1 MDKIIFDTKVQFI
14 KYKVLK
20 EVARFAYD
28 GSLLENMTLIPSIV
42 SPGPESSL
50 RCCIYKERAIVNERI
65 NRAVGGVKPNENVIS
80 VINIACD
87 ECPSSGYE
95 VTRDCRGCLAHR
107 CKRACPRD
115 AITFDEKQHAV
126 IDKSKCINCGLC
138 MSSCPVGINPKYMH
152 FNENKKSKE
161 YKEKCVNCGICSY
174 VCPSKITLNR
184 GEPYDKK

>member
-20 EVARFAYD
+20 EVARFTYE
-28 GSLLENMTLIPSIV
+28 GTLLENMTLIPSIV

-65 NRAVGGVKPNENVIS
+65 NRAVGGLKPYENVIS

-95 VTRDCRGCLAHR
+95 VTSDCRGCLAHR
-107 CKRACPRD
+107 CKRACPRN
-115 AITFDEKQHAV
+115 AISFET
-126 IDKSKCINCGLC
+126 
-138 MSSCPVGINPKYMH
+138 
-152 FNENKKSKE
+152 
-161 YKEKCVNCGICSY
+161 
-174 VCPSKITLNR
+174 
-184 GEPYDKK
+184 

>member
-20 EVARFAYD
+20 EVARFTYE
-28 GSLLENMTLIPSIV
+28 GTLLENMTLIPSIV

-65 NRAVGGVKPNENVIS
+65 NRAVGGLKPYENVIS

-95 VTRDCRGCLAHR
+95 VSSDCRGCLAH
-107 CKRACPRD
+107 KIGRA
-115 AITFDEKQHAV
+115 HV
-126 IDKSKCINCGLC
+126 
-138 MSSCPVGINPKYMH
+138 
-152 FNENKKSKE
+152 
-161 YKEKCVNCGICSY
+161 
-174 VCPSKITLNR
+174 
-184 GEPYDKK
+184 